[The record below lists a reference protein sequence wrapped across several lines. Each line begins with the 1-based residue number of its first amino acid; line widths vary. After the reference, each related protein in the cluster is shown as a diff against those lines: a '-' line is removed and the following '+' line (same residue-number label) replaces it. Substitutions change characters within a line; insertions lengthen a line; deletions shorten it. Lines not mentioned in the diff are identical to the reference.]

1 MRKFMLPLVAGAAIG
16 LGASLASA
24 ADLPRKAPAYQPPP
38 PPPLT
43 WTGCYIGAN
52 IGGAWGRFEL
62 DGPFGGESSRNGQ
75 GGFAGG
81 GQIGCDY
88 QFAGSGF
95 VIGFRNMFDGTT
107 NHKDRDFLI
116 HNAVG
121 TTVATGSAS
130 FHNRWFDALT
140 GRIGFSGPQAL
151 WLAYFQGGGVW
162 SRVTAD
168 LTVYNLGGN
177 AIGSGEWGKTKTGW
191 TVGGGFEYRFAPQ
204 WSVFVEG
211 NYYDFGTRETTLF
224 TPVNTVCVNGCAFS
238 GKTTAVTGLV
248 GVNYRFWTQ

>member
-1 MRKFMLPLVAGAAIG
+1 MRKFMLPLVAGAVIG
-16 LGASLASA
+16 LGTSLASA

-52 IGGAWGRFEL
+52 IGGAWGRHEL
-62 DGPFGGESSRNGQ
+62 DGPFGGEFSRNWQ

-107 NHKDRDFLI
+107 NHKERDFALF
-116 HNAVG
+116 NAAG
-121 TTVATGSAS
+121 ATVATGSVD

-140 GRIGFSGPQAL
+140 GRIGYSGPQAL
-151 WLAYFQGGGVW
+151 WLVYFQGGAVW
-162 SRVTAD
+162 SRVEAD
-168 LTVYNLGGN
+168 ITVNNLAGLT
-177 AIGSGEWGKTKTGW
+177 IGSGEWGKTKTGW
-191 TVGGGFEYRFAPQ
+191 TIGGGFEYRFAPQ

-211 NYYDFGTRETTLF
+211 NYYDFGTRDTTVF
-224 TPVNTVCVNGCAFS
+224 TPVNTLCVNGCGFS